1 MELSSRLIKEIT
13 YDAATQTLDVR
24 LRLKG
29 RRRYFNVPPAVVKN
43 LLTAPSPGW
52 YYTQHIHHAFART
65 DDEPPPRF
73 PFFWRRFRRHPGSG
87 GVLKAETPRHQGT
100 MLPAWL
106 QKLSKSLKMNK

>member
-1 MELSSRLIKEIT
+1 MEISSRLIQEIT
-13 YDAATQTLDVR
+13 YDAATQTLDVK

-73 PFFWRRFRRHPGSG
+73 SFFRLRLRRHPAAG
-87 GVLKAETPRHQGT
+87 GVLRAETPRHQGT